1 MERDYNNE
9 FGFKLAKSYHQFN
22 AFVYL
27 PLSFSALLCSVP
39 SGVIDGA
46 FLRVGAAV
54 CVASI
59 AFSVVSLFSVVGIKG
74 VLVVATVI

>member
-1 MERDYNNE
+1 MSLV
-9 FGFKLAKSYHQFN
+9 FKLTKGYHQFN

-27 PLSFSALLCSVP
+27 PFSFSTLLCSVP
-39 SGVIDGA
+39 SGVIEGA

-54 CVASI
+54 CVVST

-74 VLVVATVI
+74 VLVVETVI